1 MQEVISI
8 NKILHLVEARFGF
21 CHFTCQLVDI
31 RIEFTIIVHIGINFK
46 NSPGQLVVRII
57 GVHLY
62 GFGGTFDDLVFNG
75 DFDGRPSSVIST
87 GKISSVNTKA
97 SGDAISRTRKFP
109 SRHII
114 KLKVPDFIALGD
126 HEGGFFGKLRFVK
139 TEQADNS
146 AA

>member
-75 DFDGRPSSVIST
+75 DFDGLSVL
-87 GKISSVNTKA
+87 
-97 SGDAISRTRKFP
+97 GDFYREDFFRQYEGFRRCDFTHEEVS

>member
-1 MQEVISI
+1 MMMAVLLCFGIVPSNAFAAEYEYDGYISMI
-8 NKILHLVEARFGF
+8 DYNGRGYSLSSSLPA
-21 CHFTCQLVDI
+21 
-31 RIEFTIIVHIGINFK
+31 
-46 NSPGQLVVRII
+46 P
-57 GVHLY
+57 
-62 GFGGTFDDLVFNG
+62 FGGTFDDLVFNG
-75 DFDGRPSSVIST
+75 DFDGLSVL
-87 GKISSVNTKA
+87 
-97 SGDAISRTRKFP
+97 GDFYREDFFRQYEGFRRCDFTHEEVS